1 MKAKFND
8 LFNDLVNIIYGFLV
22 VIGILGASNRLLGVF
37 TNNLSSKGTLIL
49 DVVAVIGILIFKFRK
64 KIPIKRIS
72 ILLGILLVAWQV
84 YIVETCSGFS
94 TWDPGI
100 VMLTAT
106 EHFSKVWLD
115 INQYFSTN
123 PNMVPL
129 LLIEH
134 GLWLLF
140 NRPNLVVF
148 TKLLGILNILLI
160 DISLLMISIS
170 TKKIF
175 KSNIISNTANLFG
188 IIIMGITPW
197 MCIIY
202 SDNIAFFL
210 AAVELLII
218 SLWKEKS
225 NKGKLLLSAILGIV
239 FIADLL
245 IKPSTIIFFIGL
257 AVVAVLHLKKINFT
271 KKSFAYLVIFMTAFL
286 AIGIGYR
293 ALQSNNSLVKINKSE
308 TLPPSH
314 FAAMGIQGNGGY
326 SLKDVEADDAIKN
339 PQQRNR
345 AAQKR
350 WRKRYDNMGGLG
362 GYERFL
368 VNKQSV
374 NLAMGS
380 MDWGC
385 EGVFLTPFNQS
396 KKIKSTLPRKL
407 FTSNDGIAHSYVSTF
422 FVFVQ
427 FFWCLGLILMLG
439 AMLNKDMVTQLLK
452 IIFIGF
458 CAFLL
463 LFESGRSR
471 YLIQFLPFILT
482 LIGIGNAKIEMLYR
496 KIKESLN

>member
-1 MKAKFND
+1 MKVKFND
-8 LFNDLVNIIYGFLV
+8 LFNNLINVIYGSLV
-22 VIGILGASNRLLGVF
+22 IIGILGAANRLLGVF
-37 TNNLSSKGTLIL
+37 TNNLSSKDVLIL
-49 DVVAVIGILIFKFRK
+49 DVIAIIGILIFKFRK
-64 KIPIKRIS
+64 KIPMKKIS
-72 ILLGILLVAWQV
+72 ILLGILLVAWQM
-84 YIVETCSGFS
+84 YIVKTCSGFS

-106 EHFSKVWLD
+106 EHFSKVWVN

-123 PNMVPL
+123 PNMIPL

-134 GLWLLF
+134 GLWCLF
-140 NRPNLVVF
+140 NKPNLTVF
-148 TKLLGILNILLI
+148 TVALGMLNILLI
-160 DISLLMISIS
+160 DISLVMISIS
-170 TKKIF
+170 TKKMF
-175 KSNIISNTANLFG
+175 KSNMISNTANLFG

-202 SDNIAFFL
+202 SDNIALFL

-225 NKGKLLLSAILGIV
+225 NKGKLLLSAILGVV
-239 FIADLL
+239 FIVDLL
-245 IKPSTIIFFIGL
+245 IKPSTIIFFIGI
-257 AVVAVLHLKKINFT
+257 AVIAIFNFKKIKFT
-271 KKSFAYLVIFMTAFL
+271 KKSLVYLITFAIAFL
-286 AIGIGYR
+286 AIGTGYK
-293 ALQSNNSLVKINKSE
+293 ALQNNNSLVKINKSE
-308 TLPPSH
+308 TLPLSH

-326 SLKDVEADDAIKN
+326 SLKDVETDDAIKN
-339 PQQRNR
+339 PQQRNQV
-345 AAQKR
+345 AQKR
-350 WRKRYDNMGGLG
+350 WRKRYNNMGGLG

-396 KKIKSTLPRKL
+396 KKVKATLPRKL
-407 FTSNDGIAHSYVSTF
+407 FTSNDGIAHIYTPSF

-427 FFWCLGLILMLG
+427 IFWCLGLILMLG
-439 AMLNKDMVTQLLK
+439 AVLDKHVASQLLK

-471 YLIQFLPFILT
+471 YLIQFLPFIFA
-482 LIGIGNAKIEMLYR
+482 LIGIGNAKITTIYK
-496 KIKESLN
+496 KIKEILN